1 MKKIEVGT
9 RWYGIYTKAFVEVIS
24 TRGEFVVYKYLTDT
38 DLYKVKGQTN
48 TSTEKRFRAGF
59 REAEYVDDSCY
70 GPDADSFT
78 LHVDDG
84 FIEISEPSSF
94 DKQVGGTH
102 YNDMVIQPI
111 EFIMAN
117 DLSYCEANILKYVC
131 PHHSKGGRQDIEKVI
146 HYAEMLLEAYDN
158 EHN

>member
-9 RWYGIYTKAFVEVIS
+9 RWYGIYTKAFVEVLS
-24 TRGEFVVYKYLTDT
+24 THGKYVVYKYLTDSEF
-38 DLYKVKGQTN
+38 YKLKEQIN
-48 TSTEKRFRAGF
+48 TSTKDRFLAGF

-70 GPDADSFT
+70 GPDTDGFT
-78 LHVDDG
+78 LHVDDEPHV
-84 FIEISEPSSF
+84 IKEPSSF

-102 YNDMVIQPI
+102 YNDMAMQPV

-117 DLSYCEANILKYVC
+117 DLSYCEANIVKYVC
-131 PHHSKGGRQDIEKVI
+131 RHHAKGGRQDIEKVI